1 MVKAVIFDMDGV
13 IIDSE
18 PFHWEVNKRI
28 FTSLGID
35 VSEEEY
41 CRYIGVS
48 NTNMWTSI
56 RRGHGL
62 GQSVEELVQM
72 QVNGNIDFMKRERV
86 DPVEGVIDLIA
97 GLKYA
102 GLLLGIASSS
112 PYRIIEMVLEKFNLR
127 GFFDGMVSGE
137 DFKNGKPAP
146 DIFLAAAEMLKVSP
160 EQCVVIEDA
169 THGVEAAKAA
179 GMKCI
184 GFKNTHSPG
193 QRLEKADMIVDDFKS
208 IGVRD
213 IFSLMAP

>member
-1 MVKAVIFDMDGV
+1 MIKAVIFDMDGV

-28 FTSLGID
+28 FAALGID

-48 NTNMWTSI
+48 NTNMWTAIQRS
-56 RRGHGL
+56 RGL
-62 GQSVEELVQM
+62 RQSVEELVRM
-72 QVNGNIDFMKRERV
+72 QVNGNIDFMRNERV

-97 GLKYA
+97 GLDHA

-112 PYRIIEMVLEKFNLR
+112 PYRIIEMVIEKFDLR
-127 GFFDGMVSGE
+127 RYFDGIVSGE

-146 DIFLAAAEMLKVSP
+146 DIFLAAAALLKVSP
-160 EQCVVIEDA
+160 GQCVVIEDA

-179 GMKCI
+179 RMKCI
-184 GFKNTHSPG
+184 GFKNIHSPG
-193 QRLEKADMIVDDFKS
+193 QKLEKADMIIDDFKAV
-208 IGVRD
+208 GVHEVL
-213 IFSLMAP
+213 SVLAP